1 MALYSMGNS
10 TSGARRSNAR
20 VHHRTEVPI
29 HCLTSKM
36 DVPQTYLMNT
46 LRNL

>member
-10 TSGARRSNAR
+10 ANGARRQDAS

-29 HCLTSKM
+29 HGFRSKIE
-36 DVPQTYLMNT
+36 VPQTYLMNT
-46 LRNL
+46 L